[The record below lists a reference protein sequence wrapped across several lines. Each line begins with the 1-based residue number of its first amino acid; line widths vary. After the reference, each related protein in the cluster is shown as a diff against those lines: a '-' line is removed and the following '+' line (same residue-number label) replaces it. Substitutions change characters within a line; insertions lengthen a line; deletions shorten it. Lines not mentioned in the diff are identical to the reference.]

1 MMRRWAI
8 GLGVLLLGA
17 AVLAACGSD
26 DPDRDVTAG
35 DTLLRVT
42 FDDAAAWETG
52 RYPAGADDPDTMLAI
67 EDGRYRVD
75 FRAGRNAALT
85 WGAGG
90 EAYEDVVIEVSAEQL
105 GGTDDN
111 LYGVG
116 CRMVESDDGSMSGY
130 VLLVSGDG
138 HYGIAELSRNSLNF
152 LLEWHQSDAIHT
164 GAAQNAIRAVCVDDY
179 LAVYANGTFLGDVT
193 DRRYIRP
200 GQVALVAGVTSE
212 GRISV
217 AFDDL
222 VVSEGRLGSE

>member
-1 MMRRWAI
+1 MRRWAI
-8 GLGVLLLGA
+8 MLGVLVLGVV
-17 AVLAACGSD
+17 VLAACGSD

-42 FDDAAAWETG
+42 FDDAADWETG
-52 RYPAGADDPDTMLAI
+52 RYPAGADDPDMALVI
-67 EDGRYRVD
+67 EDGRYRID

-85 WGAGG
+85 WGTGG
-90 EAYEDVVIEVSAEQL
+90 DAREDVIVEVVAEQL
-105 GGTDDN
+105 SGSDDN

-116 CRMVESDDGSMSGY
+116 CRMVESEDGGMSGY

-138 HYGIAELSRNSLNF
+138 HYGIAELSRNSLDF
-152 LLEWHQSDAIHT
+152 LLEWHQSDAINT
-164 GAAQNAIRAVCVDDY
+164 GNAQNAIRAVCVDDY

-193 DRRYIRP
+193 DRRYVRP

-212 GRISV
+212 GRVSV

-222 VVSEGRLGSE
+222 VVSEGRLNGD